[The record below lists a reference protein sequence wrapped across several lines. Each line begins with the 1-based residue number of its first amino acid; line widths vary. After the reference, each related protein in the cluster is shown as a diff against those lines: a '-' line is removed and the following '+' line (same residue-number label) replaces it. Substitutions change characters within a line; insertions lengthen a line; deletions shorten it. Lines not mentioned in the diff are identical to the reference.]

1 MVSFIN
7 NNSSPIL
14 KLEEE
19 YKKAKRLDQKNVEA
33 LYVSTINQ
41 DNNTPNSR
49 LVNVKYIK
57 NNKIYFF
64 SNYNSQKAKEI
75 ESNQAV
81 SCIFF
86 WNSINCQIRI
96 KGDVSKI
103 SSIESDK
110 HFNSRAKEKN
120 ILAIISKQSEVLD
133 NYNTF
138 TETFKH
144 NLENLK
150 EPISRPNYWGG
161 YEITPYY
168 FEFWNGHEFRLN
180 KREVYENNGKRWLNY
195 SLYP

>member
-1 MVSFIN
+1 M
-7 NNSSPIL
+7 
-14 KLEEE
+14 KLEKE
-19 YKKAKRLDQKNVEA
+19 YEKAIRLYQNNIEA
-33 LYVSTINQ
+33 LYLSTIDQ

-49 LVNVKYIK
+49 LVNVKHIK
-57 NNKIYFF
+57 NDKICFF

-75 ESNQAV
+75 EANQSV

-96 KGDVSKI
+96 KGNISKI
-103 SSIESDK
+103 TSKESDK

-150 EPISRPNYWGG
+150 EPINRPNYWGG
-161 YEITPYY
+161 YEIKPYY